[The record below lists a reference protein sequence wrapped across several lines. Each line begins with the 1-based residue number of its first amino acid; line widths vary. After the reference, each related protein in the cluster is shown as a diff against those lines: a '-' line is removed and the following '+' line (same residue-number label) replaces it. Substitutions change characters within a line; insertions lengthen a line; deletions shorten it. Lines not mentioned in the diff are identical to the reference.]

1 MRGGDAAHRGAR
13 RRSRQSGSRRRLR
26 HSWHARA
33 GRAGRRRAARG
44 DAAGS
49 RLRGHGAPPSTR
61 RSGMIRVLIADDQ
74 MLVRQGI
81 RTLLEMDREISVVG
95 EAADGAEAIE
105 RVLASPVD
113 VLLLDIRMPGEDG
126 IAVLRGLSARNAL
139 PPTLILTTFDDSDVV
154 LDGIRAGA
162 RGFLLKDV
170 SYQQLLAAIRAVAGG
185 ATVFQP
191 AITERLLRAGT
202 APHVDMEAPREPLTV
217 REAEVVR
224 LMAGGYSNR
233 EIAAAL
239 GTAEGRSR
247 ITSRAFSPSSACAI
261 ARAPCSRRLK
271 PDCCALPTLRR
282 PEGTGICVAAIPPR
296 RAGTCG

>member
-1 MRGGDAAHRGAR
+1 
-13 RRSRQSGSRRRLR
+13 
-26 HSWHARA
+26 
-33 GRAGRRRAARG
+33 
-44 DAAGS
+44 
-49 RLRGHGAPPSTR
+49 
-61 RSGMIRVLIADDQ
+61 MIRVFIADDQ
-74 MLVRQGI
+74 MLIRQGI
-81 RTLLEMDREISVVG
+81 RTLLEMDGNLTVVG
-95 EAADGAEAIE
+95 EAADGAEA
-105 RVLASPVD
+105 VAALLATAVD
-113 VLLLDIRMPGEDG
+113 VLLLDIRMPGKDG
-126 IAVLRGLSARNAL
+126 VDVLRDLSARGAL

-239 GTAEGRSR
+239 GTAEGTVKNHVSSILAKFGVRDR
-247 ITSRAFSPSSACAI
+247 TRAVLKALETGLLRTPDT
-261 ARAPCSRRLK
+261 APR
-271 PDCCALPTLRR
+271 
-282 PEGTGICVAAIPPR
+282 
-296 RAGTCG
+296 